1 MSTKHANEGPLAV
14 YAGILVDGND
24 LHIAIKNGDLVS
36 YKTTSPEGTNTEKNV
51 LEYLEAY
58 EIRTNNKIVAAGIV
72 KNNDEINFK
81 DLSSNLWLKLDIVP
95 YTFTITEGSYK
106 EKTERVA
113 NLIADRFDPQQN
125 IDILYGENRAIHPH
139 RLTGRRPLRDIVSKE
154 QYEHLK
160 SLAKEFNTLGGR
172 IAFISATPQGGGVAL
187 MRHALIRLLHQFN
200 VDAHWYVLIPD
211 TRVFS
216 ITKKKFHNVLQGVT
230 KPPPPLTKHDKEL
243 FEKWTAKNA
252 RKFTEA
258 FTKASVVVIDDPQPS
273 GLIPYIKEV
282 NPKAKIIYRSHIQVD
297 ASLIA
302 DPSTVQAETWNYLW
316 NNISLADIF
325 VSHPVRAFVPKNVP
339 KEKVVYAPAT
349 TDPLDGLN
357 KPLQKRHKDY
367 YMTLFN
373 QLLLQAGQDPI
384 DPKRPYIIQIARFDP
399 AKGIPDVIEAYR
411 LLCEKLDQ
419 KKKPHP
425 QLVLLGHGSIDD
437 PEGKPLY
444 QETIQL
450 IHTEPYKH
458 LTQDIKVARIHASDQ
473 ILNTLLRNARVALQ
487 LSHKEGFEIK
497 VTEAIHKGVPIIA
510 YKSGG
515 IPLQIEDGV
524 TGFLVKTKD
533 VHAVADRLY
542 DLCTDNKLHATISSQ
557 AKKGYCRDF
566 FTIGN
571 SITWLYFALQLM
583 KGKKIT
589 QTQIR
594 TCTNLPKML

>member
-1 MSTKHANEGPLAV
+1 MSVQSTSKTPLAV
-14 YAGILVDGND
+14 YAGILIDGND
-24 LHIAIKNGDLVS
+24 LHIAIKNGDIVS
-36 YKTTSPEGTNTEKNV
+36 YKTTSPAGTDMEKTIQK
-51 LEYLEAY
+51 YLETY
-58 EIRTNNKIVAAGIV
+58 ELQSNNKIVAAGIV

-81 DLSSNLWLKLDIVP
+81 SLSSNLWLKLDIVP
-95 YTFTITEGSYK
+95 YTYTIPQGSYK
-106 EKTERVA
+106 DKTERVA
-113 NLIADRFDPQQN
+113 NLIADRFDLQQN
-125 IDILYGENRAIHPH
+125 IDILYGENREIHPH
-139 RLTGRRPLRDIVSKE
+139 RLTGRRPLRDIVPE
-154 QYEHLK
+154 RQYEHLS

-187 MRHALIRLLHQFN
+187 MRHALIRQLQQFN

-211 TRVFS
+211 TRVFA

-230 KPPPPLTKHDKEL
+230 TPPPQLTEHDKEL
-243 FEKWTAKNA
+243 YEKWTAKNA
-252 RKFTEA
+252 AKLRDA
-258 FTKASVVVIDDPQPS
+258 FSKASVVVIDDPQPS
-273 GLIPYIKEV
+273 GLIPYIKLV
-282 NPKAKIIYRSHIQVD
+282 NPGAKIIYRSHIQVG

-316 NNISLADIF
+316 NNIALADIF

-357 KPLQKRHKDY
+357 KPLQKRQRDY

-373 QLLLQAGQDPI
+373 QLLLQVGQEPI
-384 DPKRPYIIQIARFDP
+384 DSRRPYIIQIARFDP
-399 AKGIPDVIEAYR
+399 AKGIPDVVEAYR
-411 LLCEKLDQ
+411 ILCEKLDQ

-444 QETIQL
+444 QETIKL
-450 IHTEPYKH
+450 IHTDRYKH
-458 LTQDIKVARIHASDQ
+458 LTKDIKVARIHSSDQ

-524 TGFLVKTKD
+524 TGFLIKTKD

-542 DLCTDNKLHATISSQ
+542 DLCTDNKLHARISAQ
-557 AKKGYCRDF
+557 AKKGYCHDF

-583 KGKKIT
+583 KGKKIK
-589 QTQIR
+589 QAQIR